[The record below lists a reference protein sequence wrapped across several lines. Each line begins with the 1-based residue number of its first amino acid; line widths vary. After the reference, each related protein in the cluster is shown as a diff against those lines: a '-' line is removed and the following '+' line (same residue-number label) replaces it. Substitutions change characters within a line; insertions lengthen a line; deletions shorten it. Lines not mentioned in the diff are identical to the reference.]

1 MSKLI
6 HDYIIIAPYFHPPY
20 PQIQTWDGIVG
31 GERLVTM
38 SCSDKVAR
46 WNLLGVQGALLSL
59 YIEPVYLKSITVG
72 KYYSEEHLTRA
83 VYSRISSVPN
93 LPESYTPTLPLLL
106 HTGEIAQRSK
116 DVSQKTPDK
125 SFNWTWGDNKVEVVN
140 ARTGKLNDEIP
151 SRLCKQMLYEKF
163 IGLWDGLAC
172 EKLKLEVVKV
182 IPNAACSKDT
192 PPGPSTS
199 SNAKSDVLPFAIDT
213 KPSMPPGLD
222 LADSKGSICSSLS
235 LSRACSY
242 GQVKAL
248 AKDYQLAKEAFIQH
262 FNECWSGWVKKPQE
276 QNDFYL

>member
-1 MSKLI
+1 M
-6 HDYIIIAPYFHPPY
+6 
-20 PQIQTWDGIVG
+20 G

-83 VYSRISSVPN
+83 VYSRISSLTN

-125 SFNWTWGDNKVEVVN
+125 SFNWTWGDNDVEVVN
-140 ARTGKLNDEIP
+140 ARSGKLNDEIP
-151 SRLCKQMLYEKF
+151 SRLCKQMLFEKF
-163 IGLWDGLAC
+163 INLWDGLAC
-172 EKLKLEVVKV
+172 EKVKLEVVKL
-182 IPNAACSKDT
+182 IPNAACSKGSQGG
-192 PPGPSTS
+192 PPIS
-199 SNAKSDVLPFAIDT
+199 SDGKSDVLPFEIDT
-213 KPSMPPGLD
+213 KPTMPGLD
-222 LADSKGSICSSLS
+222 LADCKGSICSSLS

-248 AKDYQLAKEAFIQH
+248 AKDYQLAKEAFVQH
-262 FNECWSGWVKKPQE
+262 FNESWNGWVKKPQE
-276 QNDFYL
+276 QNEFYL